1 MLTLI
6 SNPSLSKMVGQ
17 IRIVLHAT
25 VRQITMVLH
34 AANNML
40 TKTHNQAQEGSCTKR
55 KNEEELNLLLSYSY
69 FQTVCM
75 NDPLLFLML
84 WSLIFVSSLRPGS
97 KSSV

>member
-6 SNPSLSKMVGQ
+6 SNPSLSETVGQ
-17 IRIVLHAT
+17 ITIVLHAT
-25 VRQITMVLH
+25 VGQITMVLH

-40 TKTHNQAQEGSCTKR
+40 TKIITRRKRDHAQKE